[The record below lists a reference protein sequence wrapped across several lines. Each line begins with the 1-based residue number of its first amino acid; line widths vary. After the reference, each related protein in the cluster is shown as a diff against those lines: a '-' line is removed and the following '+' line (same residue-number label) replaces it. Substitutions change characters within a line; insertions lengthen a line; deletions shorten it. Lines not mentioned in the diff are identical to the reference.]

1 MKNENVWDEKMG
13 TKTIVA
19 YLFIGLLIG
28 IPIGYGITSVLVP
41 QTQTSQDELSG
52 NIVVKGSDT
61 LLIVAQRW
69 AENFSNQHPNVV
81 INVAGGGSGV
91 GFTALKDRTTDICDA
106 SREIKTSEIEACK
119 ANGVYPVEWV
129 VGLDGIAIIVHPS
142 NPINE
147 LTLEQLEMIYNGTY
161 TNWNQVGGNN
171 APIIKYGRQSTSG
184 TYAYFREHVL
194 HDKDFV
200 GVTELTGNADIAN
213 AVQNDVNGIGYV
225 GVAYTQQGVSIKI
238 LNIKA
243 SASAPAYA
251 PSVVNIKSGAYP
263 IARKL
268 YIYTNGMPSGVLGAY
283 VAFIIGPQGQQILE
297 NEGYVSF
304 VKADK

>member
-1 MKNENVWDEKMG
+1 MPFIRLKNENVWDEKMG

-171 APIIKYGRQSTSG
+171 APIIKYGR
-184 TYAYFREHVL
+184 
-194 HDKDFV
+194 
-200 GVTELTGNADIAN
+200 
-213 AVQNDVNGIGYV
+213 
-225 GVAYTQQGVSIKI
+225 
-238 LNIKA
+238 
-243 SASAPAYA
+243 
-251 PSVVNIKSGAYP
+251 
-263 IARKL
+263 
-268 YIYTNGMPSGVLGAY
+268 
-283 VAFIIGPQGQQILE
+283 
-297 NEGYVSF
+297 
-304 VKADK
+304 